1 MKKTYIIPQIDV
13 IELKYSGLLCGSGI
27 DGDLG
32 GIADEPGKAR
42 DFGWDDEDMDW

>member
-1 MKKTYIIPQIDV
+1 MKKIYIIPQLEV
-13 IELKYSGLLCGSGI
+13 IELNYAGLLCLS
-27 DGDLG
+27 GDLG